1 MKIILFEEGGTLIWG
16 GYAYCFYPNFQ
27 GVRLFGGLRLLG
39 TLEYMYIQNINPLAL
54 MGKSLPFALFK
65 SSKSSPSTFS
75 EILIFQSAQNIL
87 WSS

>member
-39 TLEYMYIQNINPLAL
+39 TLEYLKGDTTQKILNKITKFINKTWVEW
-54 MGKSLPFALFK
+54 KSMH
-65 SSKSSPSTFS
+65 
-75 EILIFQSAQNIL
+75 EILEWKAWNPPAR
-87 WSS
+87 